1 MEKPDMNKATGPAK
15 SRTGRPESLEER
27 AARLEQQRVGP
38 EDEVRKSS
46 GGPETQVSPDI
57 EPAGS

>member
-1 MEKPDMNKATGPAK
+1 MNKATGPAK
-15 SRTGRPESLEER
+15 SRTDQPESLEER